1 MDLGGSMDF
10 DEKDMEWSVKQGCEI
25 PVYQTNKY
33 KMAKKKAIDL
43 IKEEKYGLTQAD
55 FWILMNETK
64 QKKMQY
70 TTLILSHNGCL
81 KINDSLTNKFDP
93 ESVEIIQEGYK
104 KELVFTY
111 KNKEQGIFEV
121 GEVSEE
127 NCKNAYPY
135 AMALKR
141 CFDRVVLKLSK
152 LAYSGIMSDSEA
164 DDAKKEIDD
173 TDEVNEVISDKKI
186 KALKDA
192 IKKHNMDDSIV
203 KIILSGFEYS
213 KIEEI
218 KVKDYMNIVN
228 QLKLNT

>member
-1 MDLGGSMDF
+1 MDF
-10 DEKDMEWSVKQGCEI
+10 DEKDMEWSAKQNCEI

-81 KINDSLTNKFDP
+81 KINDSLANKFDP